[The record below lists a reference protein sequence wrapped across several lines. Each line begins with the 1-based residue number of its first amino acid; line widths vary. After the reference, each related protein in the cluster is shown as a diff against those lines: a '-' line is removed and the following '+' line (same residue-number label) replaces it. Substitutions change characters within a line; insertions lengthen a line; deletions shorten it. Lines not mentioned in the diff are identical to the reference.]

1 MGFEKGETGCRLPLS
16 IFLQEP
22 MMTLSGESLAPRRRE
37 RSIPVLATERL
48 TLRAPRR
55 EDVKAIAVLANDRR
69 IAENTARIPHPYGAA
84 TAEEFVASVNNR
96 DDEACFVLMLDG
108 TLIGVCGID
117 CRDDAVELG
126 YWLGVGYWGRGL
138 MTEAA
143 RAVIDYAFGDL
154 RHETLQSGA
163 RVSNPASRRV
173 LEKCAFQWTGVR
185 LTRIRALR
193 SAAPVDRFRLDRGLW
208 LSLKAWGKVRRV
220 A

>member
-1 MGFEKGETGCRLPLS
+1 
-16 IFLQEP
+16 
-22 MMTLSGESLAPRRRE
+22 MTLSEEERLAQRRRE

-55 EDVKAIAVLANDRR
+55 EDVKAIAALANDRR
-69 IAENTARIPHPYGAA
+69 VAENTARIPHPYGVAD
-84 TAEEFVASVNNR
+84 AEEFVAHLNER
-96 DDEACFVLMLDG
+96 DGEACFALMLDG

-117 CRDDAVELG
+117 CRDDAAVELG
-126 YWLGVGYWGRGL
+126 YWLGAGYWGRGL

-154 RHETLQSGA
+154 RHETLQAGA

-193 SAAPVDRFRLDRGLW
+193 SAAPVDRFRLDRALW
-208 LSLKAWGKVRRV
+208 LSLKAWGRVRRV